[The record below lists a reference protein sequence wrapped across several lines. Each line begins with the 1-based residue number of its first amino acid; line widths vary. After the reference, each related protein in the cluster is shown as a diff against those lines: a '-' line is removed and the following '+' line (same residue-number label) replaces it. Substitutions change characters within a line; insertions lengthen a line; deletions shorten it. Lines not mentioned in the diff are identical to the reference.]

1 MSLTL
6 EHAGKC
12 WPVDFYVVNVP
23 ALIIVGLPTC
33 TTLDV
38 VRRIDAVQ
46 SATTPSLLDE
56 YGDVFEGLGD
66 MPDQYHI
73 ELKESISL
81 VVHAQC
87 KVLLALQP
95 HA

>member
-1 MSLTL
+1 
-6 EHAGKC
+6 
-12 WPVDFYVVNVP
+12 
-23 ALIIVGLPTC
+23 
-33 TTLDV
+33 
-38 VRRIDAVQ
+38 
-46 SATTPSLLDE
+46 
-56 YGDVFEGLGD
+56 